1 MKTDTQLQNDVM
13 AELKWDDSVNAS
25 KIGVEVSGGVVT
37 LSGQVDNF
45 SQKWSAERATQK
57 VGGVKALAVEI
68 DVILQGSG
76 SKSDTEIARTAKN
89 VLEWTTNW
97 PKNNVQV
104 MVESGW
110 VTLTGELDYAY
121 QRELATGA
129 VRHLMGVTGVSNQ
142 TVVKQVLTTSN
153 VKADI
158 IAALKRRAIT
168 DAEEIMITVDG
179 GQVTLTGVVHSWS
192 EHDMVTDSVWNTIG
206 VTDVNDNISV
216 AY

>member
-192 EHDMVTDSVWNTIG
+192 ERDMVTDSVWNTIG

>member
-121 QRELATGA
+121 QRALATGA